1 MNYKTMVVT
10 PNTVEIILT
19 TTEQNAVKDRL
30 DLKRKQKS
38 NNILLIWE

>member
-10 PNTVEIILT
+10 PNTVEVIL

>member
-10 PNTVEIILT
+10 PNIVEIILT